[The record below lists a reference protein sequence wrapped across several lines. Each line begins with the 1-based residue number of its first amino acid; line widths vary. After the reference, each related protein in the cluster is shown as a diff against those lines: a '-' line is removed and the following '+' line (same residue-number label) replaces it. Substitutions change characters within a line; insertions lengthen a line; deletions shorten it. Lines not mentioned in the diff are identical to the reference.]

1 MKFLLLIHYD
11 EQAFE
16 ARSDRVPILQE
27 CGRFVEETTAKG
39 QYVGGAQLH
48 PTSTATS
55 VRVRDGKRLVTDGP
69 FAETREQLAGYVLV
83 DARNLDEAI
92 AIAGRLP
99 PARFGTI
106 EVRPILEDKGPANA
120 ERVREMSFEGKG
132 DQDAE

>member
-11 EQAFE
+11 EQAWE
-16 ARSDRVPILQE
+16 ERSDQAPILAE
-27 CGRFVEETTAKG
+27 CGRFVEETTADG

-83 DARNLDEAI
+83 DAKNLDEAI

-106 EVRPILEDKGPANA
+106 EVRPILEDKGPADG
-120 ERVREMSFEGKG
+120 ERVTQMSSKG
-132 DQDAE
+132 EQDAR

>member
-11 EQAFE
+11 EQAWE
-16 ARSDRVPILQE
+16 ERSDRAPILAE
-27 CGRFVEETTAKG
+27 CGRFVEEVTAVG

-106 EVRPILEDKGPANA
+106 EVRPILEEKPPANN
-120 ERVREMSFEGKG
+120 ETVSN
-132 DQDAE
+132 

>member
-11 EQAFE
+11 EQDFE
-16 ARSDRVPILQE
+16 ARSDKAPILAE
-27 CGRFVEETTAKG
+27 CGRFVEETTAGG

-55 VRVRDGKRLVTDGP
+55 VRVREGKRLVTDGP
-69 FAETREQLAGYVLV
+69 FAETLEQLAGYVLI

-106 EVRPILEDKGPANA
+106 EVRPILEDKGPADLKTVTNW
-120 ERVREMSFEGKG
+120 KG
-132 DQDAE
+132 EHHAG